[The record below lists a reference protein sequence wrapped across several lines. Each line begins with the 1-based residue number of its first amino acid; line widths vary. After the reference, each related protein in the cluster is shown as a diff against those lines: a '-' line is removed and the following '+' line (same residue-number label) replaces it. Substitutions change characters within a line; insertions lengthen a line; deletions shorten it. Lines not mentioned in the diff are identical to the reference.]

1 MKKINQKLE
10 KKHHLK
16 VKRQVR
22 EEMKANIILTASV
35 WMLTI
40 IAIIMNRNILMG
52 KKTINDKKIK
62 KKIETEPAVYKGK
75 KDLKKKICKC
85 LRLYK
90 KTVIFLLMHTLL

>member
-62 KKIETEPAVYKGK
+62 KK
-75 KDLKKKICKC
+75 LKLNQLFIKVK
-85 LRLYK
+85 R
-90 KTVIFLLMHTLL
+90 T

>member
-22 EEMKANIILTASV
+22 KEMKANIILTASV

-40 IAIIMNRNILMG
+40 IAIIMNRNVLMG
-52 KKTINDKKIK
+52 KKQ
-62 KKIETEPAVYKGK
+62 
-75 KDLKKKICKC
+75 
-85 LRLYK
+85 
-90 KTVIFLLMHTLL
+90 